1 VREQCEKCDESVS
14 PQLTNAVLPISR
26 VAWVQPRAL
35 AQEPGSKRQG
45 RLSYG
50 AETEFNS
57 NYVGR
62 GMVLDDRPVAQ
73 PSAWIELS
81 GLSLTFWSALA
92 LSASPERERVEA
104 SGAYLTIQEN
114 CINWRFWL
122 NSCLAMVS
130 MPRG

>member
-1 VREQCEKCDESVS
+1 VRERCEKCDESVS

-57 NYVGR
+57 NYVWR

-92 LSASPERERVEA
+92 LSASPSGNA
-104 SGAYLTIQEN
+104 SKPQVPTLQFKKIASIGA
-114 CINWRFWL
+114 F
-122 NSCLAMVS
+122 
-130 MPRG
+130 G